1 MATRGAMKRIFQ
13 SLILLGTAS
22 HLAVGQTI
30 DLDAIDKIPT
40 PTYSINVSATAQ
52 TISYTQTAALASIS
66 ASTSDTPGTQKRAV
80 QYIEKRDD
88 DCCAP
93 QPLGSGPI
101 PSPDTASAFLA
112 DSDFAAAASAAPVP
126 SGYTNTFT
134 NLQASNN
141 AYGYMGF
148 TDLSSYDSQQCA
160 DNCNAVTG
168 CMAFNICTLSEH
180 SPLDVC

>member
-1 MATRGAMKRIFQ
+1 MATNSAMKRVLQ
-13 SLILLGTAS
+13 SLVFLGTITQFAS
-22 HLAVGQTI
+22 GQ
-30 DLDAIDKIPT
+30 AIDWDAVDRLPT
-40 PTYSINVSATAQ
+40 PSYSIDSTVTAQ
-52 TISYTQTAALASIS
+52 TISYTQSAALASVS
-66 ASTSDTPGTQKRAV
+66 ASVSSTPATRKRTV
-80 QYIEKRDD
+80 LNLEKRDD
-88 DCCAP
+88 ECCAP

-148 TDLSSYDSQQCA
+148 TTLSSYDSQQCA
-160 DNCNAVTG
+160 DNCGAIDG
-168 CMAFNICTLSEH
+168 CMAFNLCMYVE
-180 SPLDVC
+180 